1 MVDAWGNPPP
11 LYHTAKAPFGSSE
24 TAEIHYRFREAP
36 PQSKTF
42 SEVNRNAVR
51 QSLSIFS
58 KYANIRFTE
67 VEDQDQTD
75 IIYTLNNL
83 GTTYGLAEYGGNV
96 QLGTILIHKGGT
108 KDLASPVGTQTI
120 LHETLHS
127 LGLKHPFQ
135 GQYQLPKVEN
145 RISLTVMSYSH
156 DVNKQ
161 DLGIYDVAFLHYR
174 FGVNP
179 DARKEN
185 NIYRFKPV
193 NPESSDLDIYLW
205 DGGGVDTFDASDQI
219 QGVNVNLTPG
229 SWIYAGKQSANLVYD
244 PANDFTNQQYFGL
257 DPSTRILSGLA
268 DAFSEKYAYTHNQ
281 AFIGYG
287 TQIENLI
294 GSAYDDVLT
303 GNNAAN
309 TIQGGSGNDTLNGGG
324 GNDYLDGGAGADTMR
339 GGTGDDVYVVNQQDD
354 SVSENANEGKDSV
367 YSYINYTLGEHV
379 ENLYLYGA
387 AHTATGNV
395 ADNVLVGNAAD
406 NRLDGKGGSDTL
418 TGGKGRDTFVFS
430 DLLSADTVTDF
441 TVGEDTLALSR
452 EVFTAINGTA
462 DILNKV
468 SYNAQNGQLSYTDAS
483 GHSSHFATLNTGLSL
498 DENSFSL
505 I

>member
-1 MVDAWGNPPP
+1 
-11 LYHTAKAPFGSSE
+11 
-24 TAEIHYRFREAP
+24 
-36 PQSKTF
+36 
-42 SEVNRNAVR
+42 
-51 QSLSIFS
+51 
-58 KYANIRFTE
+58 
-67 VEDQDQTD
+67 
-75 IIYTLNNL
+75 
-83 GTTYGLAEYGGNV
+83 
-96 QLGTILIHKGGT
+96 
-108 KDLASPVGTQTI
+108 
-120 LHETLHS
+120 
-127 LGLKHPFQ
+127 
-135 GQYQLPKVEN
+135 
-145 RISLTVMSYSH
+145 MSYSH
-156 DVNKQ
+156 DVSKQ
-161 DLGIYDVAFLHYR
+161 DLGIYDLAFLHYR

-179 DARKEN
+179 NVRVGN
-185 NIYRFKPV
+185 NTYRFKPV

-244 PANDFTNQQYFGL
+244 PANDLTNQQYFGL

-294 GSAYDDVLT
+294 GSAYNDVLT

-309 TIQGGSGNDTLNGGG
+309 TIQGGAGNDIINGGA
-324 GNDYLDGGAGADTMR
+324 GNDYLDGGSGTDTMN

-354 SVSENANEGKDSV
+354 SVSEKIGEGNDTV
-367 YSYINYTLGEHV
+367 YSYVSYTLGENV

-387 AHTATGNV
+387 AQMAT
-395 ADNVLVGNAAD
+395 GNAAD
-406 NRLDGKGGSDTL
+406 NVLMGNASDNRLEGKGGSDML

-430 DLLSADTVTDF
+430 DLLSVDTVTDF
-441 TVGEDTLALSR
+441 VVGEDNLALSSQ
-452 EVFTAINGTA
+452 VFTAVHNQA
-462 DILNKV
+462 EILQSV
-468 SYNAQNGQLSYTDAS
+468 SYNQQNGQLSYTDTS
-483 GHSSHFATLNTGLSL
+483 GQSIHFATLRAGLNL